1 MPALYKYATQ
11 DGPRWTCQ
19 LKLKSAD
26 GIFRIRRWRGFQSKF
41 DAERFLDMKKD
52 ERYKAKFF
60 PNDPKTYTVASYFE
74 HWLKSYVKPNCKYST
89 GHGYQLILNAYI
101 LPALG
106 PKRLDLLTGQD
117 VTTLFTQ
124 LQTTGKSR
132 QTLRNIIGPLRE
144 GLNHAVSD
152 GLIQANP
159 CLILQRHFKRA
170 KRSQFKITPL
180 TTKETTILL
189 AQAKLVDPIL
199 CAAVSL
205 GVRAGLRAGE
215 VLGLQWGDVNP
226 KEKTALIR
234 HAIVRAKATT
244 PKNHQIRTVDL
255 TTQVVQ
261 ALTAVPRGNHN
272 ERVIGL
278 SMSGLGKKFQALLLD
293 AALPRIRFH
302 DLRHSYASQLIQ
314 AGAHIKYIQGQL
326 GHSSIKVTLDVY
338 SHLLGTER
346 DVDRLEGVTR

>member
-1 MPALYKYATQ
+1 MPALYKYVTQ
-11 DGPRWTCQ
+11 DGPRWACQ

-26 GIFRIRRWRGFQSKF
+26 GKFRVRRWRGFASKF
-41 DAERFLDMKKD
+41 DAERFLDQKKED
-52 ERYKAKFF
+52 RYKAKFF
-60 PNDPKTYTVASYFE
+60 PNDPKTYTVETYFE

-101 LPALG
+101 LPAIG

-117 VTTLFTQ
+117 VSTLFTS
-124 LQTTGKSR
+124 LQQTGKSR

-152 GLIQANP
+152 GLIPANP

-170 KRSQFKITPL
+170 KRSQFKIVPL
-180 TTKETTILL
+180 TTKETTALL
-189 AQAKLVDPIL
+189 AQAKLVDPML
-199 CAAVSL
+199 CAAVAL

-215 VLGLQWGDVNP
+215 VLGLQWGDINP

-255 TTQVVQ
+255 TTQVIQ
-261 ALTAVPRGNHN
+261 ALKDVPRGKPS
-272 ERVIGL
+272 EPVI
-278 SMSGLGKKFQALLLD
+278 SWSISGLEKKFQKLLKD
-293 AALPRIRFH
+293 AGLPRIRFH
-302 DLRHSYASQLIQ
+302 DLRHTYASQLIQ

-346 DVDRLEGVTR
+346 AVDLLEKLSL

>member
-1 MPALYKYATQ
+1 MPQLYKYPTQ
-11 DGPRWTCQ
+11 DGPRWGCQ

-26 GIFRIRRWRGFQSKF
+26 GKSRLRRWRGFQSKF
-41 DAERFLDMKKD
+41 DAERFLATKRD
-52 ERYKAKFF
+52 ERYKAKYF
-60 PNDPKTYTVASYFE
+60 PQDPKIYTVEAYFKK
-74 HWLKSYVKPNCKYST
+74 WLTTYVKPNCKYST
-89 GHGYQLILNAYI
+89 GHGYELILKRYL
-101 LPALG
+101 LPVLG
-106 PKRLDLLTGQD
+106 DLRLDQLTGHH
-117 VTTLFTQ
+117 VTTLFTG
-124 LQTTGKSR
+124 LQQSGKSR

-152 GLIQANP
+152 GLIPANP

-180 TTKETTILL
+180 TAKETTVLL

-199 CAAVSL
+199 CAAVAL

-261 ALTAVPRGNHN
+261 ALAAVPRGNSN
-272 ERVIGL
+272 EQVIRL

-293 AALPRIRFH
+293 ADLPRIRFH

-346 DVDRLEGVTR
+346 DVDRLEMVIK